1 MDLMIRAAST
11 PKRQLEGVVRSM
23 ILSTIKQFTAGVP
36 VRHDVYVFV
45 VFKDIYE
52 LDDVFVIDGRQ

>member
-45 VFKDIYE
+45 VFKDIDE
-52 LDDVFVIDGRQ
+52 TTTSLMMDS